1 MSRIILSPAVCFIIL
16 FNLILYPA
24 LSNAKPARKPID
36 PKAAMDKLFQDQAT
50 QVNRLNK
57 DVKAVYDLSSEDEKE
72 LRSKK
77 TPLTMTPD
85 EIKKDDADIAND
97 PDDQE
102 EEDIDEIR
110 PNQAGQASGVAPGA
124 PVTEQ
129 IKSKYPN
136 APASAPSSSGGV
148 AVPGQADPNM
158 IVFPGRK
165 KK

>member
-1 MSRIILSPAVCFIIL
+1 
-16 FNLILYPA
+16 
-24 LSNAKPARKPID
+24 
-36 PKAAMDKLFQDQAT
+36 MDKLFEERT
-50 QVNRLNK
+50 KQVNQLNK
-57 DVKAVYDLSSEDEKE
+57 EIKSSYDISTEEKIE
-72 LRSKK
+72 LHSKK
-77 TPLTMTPD
+77 IPLTMTPD

-102 EEDIDEIR
+102 EEDVDEMR
-110 PNQAGQASGVAPGA
+110 PNQAEQASGDAPGA
-124 PVTEQ
+124 PANEQ

-136 APASAPSSSGGV
+136 SPASAPSSGGGI